1 MSPFQANISYNR
13 PSLSG
18 LQVMSTPKPNSSA
31 RNIYETLHLSP
42 ITSRTGRSDSDLSSS
57 DDYATVRSK
66 LSPATSD
73 SDILS
78 YGGMPKVPIAINET
92 PPPPKKSM
100 HTVVRDSRPLQ
111 PARYSRGSY
120 TNLRNVGMT
129 NLQTVNGKLKG
140 SYTNLKS
147 VGSNLRGSYT
157 SLKPVHA
164 NLPVAPPPLNVTKVV
179 ASDTDVTRTNGKADE
194 VSFCRI

>member
-1 MSPFQANISYNR
+1 
-13 PSLSG
+13 
-18 LQVMSTPKPNSSA
+18 MSTPKPHSSA
-31 RNIYETLHLSP
+31 RNICDTLHLSP

-73 SDILS
+73 SEILG
-78 YGGMPKVPIAINET
+78 YGDTSNLKTQSAINVT
-92 PPPPKKSM
+92 QPKKSV
-100 HTVVRDSRPLQ
+100 HTMVRESRPLQ

-120 TNLRNVGMT
+120 TSLKSVGTT
-129 NLQTVNGKLKG
+129 NLQSVNGKLKG
-140 SYTNLKS
+140 SYTNLRS

-157 SLKPVHA
+157 SLKPVNV

-179 ASDTDVTRTNGKADE
+179 ASDSDVTRIMETNGKADGVSMMLCAVE
-194 VSFCRI
+194 VVYSNN

>member
-1 MSPFQANISYNR
+1 
-13 PSLSG
+13 
-18 LQVMSTPKPNSSA
+18 MSTPKPNSSA
-31 RNIYETLHLSP
+31 RNICESLHLSP
-42 ITSRTGRSDSDLSSS
+42 ITSRTERSDSDLSSS

-73 SDILS
+73 SEILS
-78 YGGMPKVPIAINET
+78 YGGNQKLKTQSAMNMT
-92 PPPPKKSM
+92 QPKKSV

-120 TNLRNVGMT
+120 SNLKNLGTT

-140 SYTNLKS
+140 SYTNLRS

-157 SLKPVHA
+157 SLKPVNA
-164 NLPVAPPPLNVTKVV
+164 NLPVAPPPLNSTKVV
-179 ASDTDVTRTNGKADE
+179 ASESDVTRIMETNGKADG
-194 VSFCRI
+194 VSFVILVDFHNAVKFLLKILC